1 MGGVFALDYGAAL
14 ALGQAMEAD
23 MGLLAD
29 VLPAV
34 EGALMRRAN
43 GEGMDSDAPS
53 EDEFPSD

>member
-34 EGALMRRAN
+34 EGALIRRAN
-43 GEGMDSDAPS
+43 GEGMDSGDM
-53 EDEFPSD
+53 EEMEV